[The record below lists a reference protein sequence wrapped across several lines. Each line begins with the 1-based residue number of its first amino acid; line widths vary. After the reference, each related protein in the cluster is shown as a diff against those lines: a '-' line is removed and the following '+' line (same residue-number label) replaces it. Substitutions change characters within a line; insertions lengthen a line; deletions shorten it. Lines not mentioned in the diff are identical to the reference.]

1 MKSSKKMRFEQSFLE
16 KDMMEILEHSMI
28 VSRLAY
34 LVGKEMDFSE
44 TLCHELAVAGMM
56 HDIGK
61 ILLDSF
67 MEAHQNKGGK
77 TPSLIGES
85 QLDREGVQYVRMH
98 SKFSCDIL
106 KAQEYSDI
114 ILDTV
119 LYHHENY
126 DGTGYPEG
134 LLGTDIP
141 MGARILRVCDAFAAL
156 VGDRIYREA
165 FDVDT
170 AVAIM
175 IDDVKNFDMRVFLA
189 FQRVIH
195 EVDVDEF
202 FEMLDEDLK
211 NGSEENIG
219 E

>member
-1 MKSSKKMRFEQSFLE
+1 MRSREIMEFERDFLE
-16 KDMMEILEHSMI
+16 KDMMKILEHSMI

-34 LVGKEMDFSE
+34 LVGEEMEFSE
-44 TLCHELAVAGMM
+44 SLCHELAVSGMM

-67 MEAHQNKGGK
+67 LEAHQSK
-77 TPSLIGES
+77 TSMGS
-85 QLDREGVQYVRMH
+85 QMMGDSRLDKDEVQYVRMH
-98 SKFSCDIL
+98 SKFSYDIL
-106 KAQEYSDI
+106 KAQDYSDI

-134 LLGTDIP
+134 LQGTDIP
-141 MGARILRVCDAFAAL
+141 MGARILRVCDVFAAL

-175 IDDVKNFDMRVFLA
+175 IDEVKNFDMRVFLA

-202 FEMLDEDLK
+202 FEMLDDIQK
-211 NGSEENIG
+211 
-219 E
+219 

>member
-1 MKSSKKMRFEQSFLE
+1 MRNREMMEFERGFLE
-16 KDMMEILEHSMI
+16 KDMMKILEHSMI

-34 LVGKEMDFSE
+34 LVGEEMEFSE
-44 TLCHELAVAGMM
+44 SLCHELAVSGMM

-67 MEAHQNKGGK
+67 LEAHQSKNGTVSNMMGGARLNKD
-77 TPSLIGES
+77 E
-85 QLDREGVQYVRMH
+85 VQYVRMH
-98 SKFSCDIL
+98 SKFSYDIL
-106 KAQEYSDI
+106 KSQDYSDI

-134 LLGTDIP
+134 LQGTDIP
-141 MGARILRVCDAFAAL
+141 MGARILRVCDVFAAL

-165 FDVDT
+165 FDEDT

-175 IDDVKNFDMRVFLA
+175 IDEVKNFDMRVFLA

-202 FEMLDEDLK
+202 FEMLDDIQ
-211 NGSEENIG
+211 N
-219 E
+219 